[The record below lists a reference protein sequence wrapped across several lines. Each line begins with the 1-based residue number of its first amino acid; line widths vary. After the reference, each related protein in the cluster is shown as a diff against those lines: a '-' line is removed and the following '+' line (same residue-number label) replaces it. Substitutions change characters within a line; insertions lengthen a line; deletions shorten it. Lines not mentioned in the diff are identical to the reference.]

1 MVESQQDV
9 PMVEVLKPTGRAH
22 AKFHSLPNMHEDM
35 PASSE
40 DLQIGVQD
48 LDALMSVY
56 GTLRSFSFLF
66 RLSPFTLKT
75 FCFELNQLRIST
87 LIDEVC
93 VHVCVRVCVHV
104 FVCKCECVHVHIH
117 MCM

>member
-1 MVESQQDV
+1 MVELQQDV
-9 PMVEVLKPTGRAH
+9 PMEGGLKPTGRAH
-22 AKFHSLPNMHEDM
+22 AKFHSLPYMHEDM

-93 VHVCVRVCVHV
+93 VHVCMHACAYVRVCV
-104 FVCKCECVHVHIH
+104 
-117 MCM
+117 